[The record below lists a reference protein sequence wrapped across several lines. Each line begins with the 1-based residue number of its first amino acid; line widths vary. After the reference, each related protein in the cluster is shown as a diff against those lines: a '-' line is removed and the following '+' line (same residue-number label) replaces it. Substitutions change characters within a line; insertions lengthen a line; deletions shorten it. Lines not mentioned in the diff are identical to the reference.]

1 MLQVTPAQLRSL
13 ARRLAREYAFQ
24 PSEIDGMTLEDILW
38 WLEDDGKEGGRDYGE
53 RN

>member
-1 MLQVTPAQLRSL
+1 MPQVTPQQLRSL

-38 WLEDDGKEGGRDYGE
+38 WLGSD
-53 RN
+53 